1 MIPVGN
7 ENLFQRAFARRKH
20 SVSGG
25 SSLPL
30 LFLKK
35 QQFIFPLEVL
45 IISVKY
51 SLFLSW
57 NFFSSFG
64 CSGVAASWA
73 SVVYFYSFGK
83 KKKVLEKKP
92 HLNGSL
98 CQQRSLKVLGKLL
111 SNLELF
117 LNSTVFLVMFNFS
130 LFHLHSAP
138 WSLA

>member
-1 MIPVGN
+1 
-7 ENLFQRAFARRKH
+7 
-20 SVSGG
+20 
-25 SSLPL
+25 L

-73 SVVYFYSFGK
+73 SVVYFYSFGRK
-83 KKKVLEKKP
+83 KKKVLEKNTPKWEP
-92 HLNGSL
+92 LL
-98 CQQRSLKVLGKLL
+98 AKVIKSSGET
-111 SNLELF
+111 S
-117 LNSTVFLVMFNFS
+117 V
-130 LFHLHSAP
+130 
-138 WSLA
+138 